1 MREHPPWGIRL
12 RRLISGSLLLIGLLA
27 FWTGTAFAQ
36 TSTSSATSTT
46 EEASSATTTTE
57 ETPPT
62 QEKSLEATDESADTS
77 QPVYRLPPYPTPT
90 PTPGPTPITTT
101 ASCNATIIARVVAF
115 DQVYTYNRF
124 GAFNPAGM
132 IYALANDVVGNT
144 PGNVRLKD
152 GKRPRP
158 IVLRVNEGDCL
169 QVNFQNLLSAS
180 RPNNNSSQTRTAS
193 IHVNGLDYVGSI
205 ASDGANVGRN
215 ASSLAAPGDTK
226 IYTLYAKKQGQYL
239 MYSMGANAGGEGDN
253 GQPGLGLFGSVNVE
267 PKGSKWYRSQVTAAQ
282 LNAATIG
289 RNPNNTPKINYEA
302 IGTDGKPILNMM
314 SGNEIIYTDLNAI
327 ITDPS
332 GKLQEDCTKA
342 PPTGTC
348 GQAFREFTVIF
359 HDEIKT
365 VQAFKEL
372 NDELFHG
379 VRDGFGINYG
389 SSSLGAMLV
398 ANRKAVGPTKN
409 CKECK
414 FEEFFLESWAGGDPA
429 MIVKKNSS
437 GVATEALFPDDPSNV
452 HHSYLGDP
460 VRFRNLHLG
469 KETHVFHLH
478 AHQWLQSPRDENS
491 TYLDS
496 QTISPGSSYTYEI
509 NYGGSGN
516 RNLNPGDSIFHC
528 HLYPHFAQGMW
539 ELWRN
544 HDVFEDGTPG
554 LYSTQNPGGR
564 NLPDAEIAGGTPNP
578 AIVPIPG
585 LAQPPMPVANF
596 KGFPFY
602 IAGAA
607 GHRTPQPP
615 LDMEWDGGLP
625 RHRIVAVPSFVDG
638 KPAIDQAFLNDEVAS
653 RVLSEN
659 NDPNLLGFARKLK
672 QANLLLLDPAG
683 TTEERAAMD
692 FHKGSFVF
700 PNGTTGHPATRYFN
714 PPVDPWQGA
723 AYPSYTSSGAAKE
736 FFVNGRDPKPGAP
749 FADPCKPNVPQRA
762 YRAAYIQFD
771 MTVNRAKW
779 HDRQARI
786 TVLENDVTPTLKGNR
801 TPEPF
806 FFRANSGDCVTFS
819 ATNLMPGN
827 LNLDDFQI
835 FTPTDTV
842 GQHIHLVKFDVT
854 ASDGAGNGWNYED
867 GTFSADEVRER
878 IEANNAYQTA
888 INGNQFLT
896 AKVHPRLGAGTNNA
910 WLGAQTTIQR
920 WWADPLVNTAG
931 QDRTIR
937 TVFTHDHFG
946 PSSHQHH
953 GLYGALVVE
962 PTGSTW
968 KALNGQTLGGRVD
981 GGPTS
986 FAANIITPVT
996 SKSFREFNL
1005 AFADFAIVYT
1015 KGLQPVNPPGRKE
1028 ADLPIAIEP
1037 TDKPMPESISAA
1049 DPGTQLINYRNEP
1062 IPLRIGRYAS
1072 RDTFVQKSGQAGDLA
1087 YAFSSF
1093 VHNDPFTPILTAYE
1107 GDRTMVRLIQGAQ
1120 EEQHVFTAHEV
1131 KWLFEPSALN
1141 SGYRNAQQI
1150 GISEHFEFELGPL
1163 PKITHNPALY
1173 SSIYADKG
1181 KNFTDHLYAS
1191 AATDNLWDGQWGILR
1206 IYQGVQ
1212 SSPIRLPVPTNQGL
1226 SYASPGTATTET
1238 MAEPDSP
1245 SSATTMTMEEPV
1257 AADPAMSSDP
1267 AVATGERSAEATTI
1281 NTTNPDGYD
1290 YLAPL
1295 PNNPNGD
1302 SGTVATTTSTSDPT
1316 YAPGAPDSTGTG
1328 MATEQPSGDIE
1339 SVSTDTGTAAP
1350 AEVYEVPADSQL
1362 VIDPMY
1368 SSSTTKAKPSPGAA
1382 SVCPSG
1388 LTPRPFN
1395 VSAYLARDIVPGGA
1409 LVYNNRV
1416 GIKDPNAILF
1426 VEDADVASIRNG
1438 TRKPEPLILRAAAGD
1453 CIKLTLTNRLPTT
1466 LPESNSWNMMP
1477 MIVNGFN
1484 FNQVKTSNRV
1494 SLHPQLLSANAFT
1507 DDAAAVG
1514 FNQDSTVG
1522 PGQSRTYTW
1531 YAGNRVLDVYGNYVK
1546 APVEFGAT
1554 NLRDI
1559 GDVIK
1564 HASHGAIGSLIIEPI
1579 GSTWTYPVANSKAT
1593 ADISSATGKFREF
1606 VLLYQDD
1613 LSVQLNG
1620 QPLPNI
1626 ADTDDSE
1633 DSGMKGF
1640 NYRTEPLWARL
1651 GFDIDTPLS
1660 REPTDPNLLPNSPP
1674 IDDPDH
1680 PEDVAQDDY
1689 DFTNALSS
1697 ILSNPGCGGP
1707 CGDPETPV
1715 FLAQAGV
1722 PVRFRILQPAGH
1734 PRQHSFALFG
1744 HHWNFEP
1751 WTQLS
1756 TVQSFN
1762 PFTFEVGA
1770 EGGIGPTR
1778 HTNILTIAGGL
1789 FKVPGDY
1796 LYRTMDSG
1804 SFSGGGLWGI
1814 FRVQGGKTKIIY
1826 PDPMVD
1832 PMVDPITVEESP
1844 TSEASPQQ

>member
-1 MREHPPWGIRL
+1 MKEHPPWCAGVQ
-12 RRLISGSLLLIGLLA
+12 RLIKGSLFLISLLIVWA
-27 FWTGTAFAQ
+27 GTASAQ
-36 TSTSSATSTT
+36 
-46 EEASSATTTTE
+46 TTTTDS
-57 ETPPT
+57 PPPAD
-62 QEKSLEATDESADTS
+62 SSAS
-77 QPVYRLPPYPTPT
+77 YRISPYPTPT
-90 PTPGPTPITTT
+90 PTPTPTPAPGPTPIAGTPACNTTIS
-101 ASCNATIIARVVAF
+101 AHVVAF

-132 IYALANDVVGNT
+132 IFALTSDVVGNT
-144 PGNVRLKD
+144 PGNVQLRAD
-152 GKRPRP
+152 KRPRP

-169 QVNFQNLLSAS
+169 QVFFTNLLSAA
-180 RPNNNSSQTRTAS
+180 RPNDNSTTTRTAS

-215 ASSLAAPGDTK
+215 TSSLAQPGETK
-226 IYTLYAKKQGQYL
+226 TYTLYAKKQGQYL
-239 MYSMGANAGGEGDN
+239 MYSMGAPAGSEGDN
-253 GQPGLGLFGSVNVE
+253 GQPGLGLFGSINVE

-282 LNAATIG
+282 LKAATTG
-289 RNPNNTPKINYEA
+289 LNPNKTPIINYDA
-302 IGTDGKPILNMM
+302 IGADGKPILNMM
-314 SGNEIIYTDLNAI
+314 SGSEIVYTDINAI
-327 ITDPS
+327 ITDPT

-348 GQAFREFTVIF
+348 GQPFREFTVIF
-359 HDEIKT
+359 HDETKT
-365 VQAFKEL
+365 VQAFPEL
-372 NDELFHG
+372 NQDLFHG
-379 VRDGFGINYG
+379 VRDGFAINYG
-389 SSSLGAMLV
+389 SSSLGAMVV
-398 ANRKAVGPTKN
+398 ANRKGVGPTKN

-429 MIVKKNSS
+429 MVVRKNAS
-437 GVATEALFPDDPSNV
+437 GTAVEALYPDDPSNV

-496 QTISPGSSYTYEI
+496 QTIGPGGSYTYEI

-544 HDVFEDGTPG
+544 HDIFEAGTPD
-554 LYSTQNPGGR
+554 R

-578 AIVPIPG
+578 ALVPIPG
-585 LAQPPMPVANF
+585 LAEAPMPTDTF
-596 KGFPFY
+596 KGYPFY

-625 RHRIVAVPSFVDG
+625 RNRVLSTTAVTDGPAAVD
-638 KPAIDQAFLNDEVAS
+638 QSFLNDAVAS
-653 RVLSEN
+653 RVLSQN

-672 QANLLLLDPAG
+672 KINLLLLPQGG
-683 TTEERAAMD
+683 TNEELTAMSY
-692 FHKGSFVF
+692 HKGSFVF
-700 PNGTTGHPATRYFN
+700 PDGTTGHTATRFFTA
-714 PPVDPWQGA
+714 PVDPWQGA
-723 AYPSYTSSGAAKE
+723 AYPSYTSGGSPKE
-736 FFVNGRDPKPGAP
+736 FFVNGLDPQHGAP
-749 FADPCKPNVPQRA
+749 YADPCKAGSPQRA
-762 YRAAYIQFD
+762 YHAAYIQFD

-786 TVLENDVTPTLKGNR
+786 TVLENDVNSTLAGSR
-801 TPEPF
+801 SPEPF
-806 FFRANSGDCVTFS
+806 FFRANSGDCITYS
-819 ATNLMPGN
+819 ATNLMPSN

-835 FTPTDTV
+835 FTPTDIV

-854 ASDGAGNGWNYED
+854 SSDGAGNGWNYED
-867 GTFSADEVRER
+867 GTFSPDEVRER
-878 IEANNAYQTA
+878 IDANNAYQTA
-888 INGNQFLT
+888 IGGSQFLT
-896 AKVHPRLGAGTNNA
+896 AKSHPRLGSGPGGA

-968 KALNGQTLGGRVD
+968 KALNGQTLGGRTD

-996 SKSFREFNL
+996 SKSFREFDL

-1015 KGLQPVNPPGRKE
+1015 RDLQPVNPPGRQE
-1028 ADLPIAIEP
+1028 AALPKAIEP
-1037 TDKPMPESISAA
+1037 TPIPHPESISAA

-1062 IPLRIGRYAS
+1062 IPFRIGQLS
-1072 RDTFVQKSGQAGDLA
+1072 GSTLVQKNGQAGDLA
-1087 YAFSSF
+1087 YVFSSQ
-1093 VHNDPFTPILTAYE
+1093 VHNDPFTPLLTAYE
-1107 GDRTMVRLIQGAQ
+1107 GDRTMIRLIQGAQ

-1131 KWLFEPSALN
+1131 KWLFEPSAPN

-1150 GISEHFEFELGPL
+1150 GISEHFEFELSPL
-1163 PKITHNPALY
+1163 PVITNNPAQYNSSY
-1173 SSIYADKG
+1173 SDKG
-1181 KNFTDHLYAS
+1181 KNFSDHLYAS

-1212 SSPIRLPVPTNQGL
+1212 PNPIRLAVPTNQGMNY
-1226 SYASPGTATTET
+1226 SSPGTASSTT
-1238 MAEPDSP
+1238 AS
-1245 SSATTMTMEEPV
+1245 
-1257 AADPAMSSDP
+1257 DPATASSSPATATDMPSTTDPSTSSDP
-1267 AVATGERSAEATTI
+1267 MVASGARSADATTV

-1290 YLAPL
+1290 YLQPL
-1295 PNNPNGD
+1295 PNNSTGD
-1302 SGTVATTTSTSDPT
+1302 SGTAAATTSNSDPAF
-1316 YAPGAPDSTGTG
+1316 APSQTDSTGTG
-1328 MATEQPSGDIE
+1328 M
-1339 SVSTDTGTAAP
+1339 STDSAP
-1350 AEVYEVPADSQL
+1350 ASSTSSSPAMATDSTAPSDATYSSTPPQDSSL
-1362 VIDPMY
+1362 VLDPMY
-1368 SSSTTKAKPSPGAA
+1368 SPSSSKAKPSTGLA

-1409 LVYNNRV
+1409 LVYNSRF
-1416 GIKDPNAILF
+1416 GIKDPNAIVF
-1426 VEDADVASIRNG
+1426 VEDGDVAAIRNG
-1438 TRKPEPLILRAAAGD
+1438 TRKTEPLILRAAAGD
-1453 CIKLTLTNRLPTT
+1453 CINLTLTNHLPTT
-1466 LPESNSWNMMP
+1466 LPESNSWNEMP
-1477 MIVNGFN
+1477 MIINGFN
-1484 FNQVKTSNRV
+1484 FNQVRTSNRV

-1522 PGQSRTYTW
+1522 PGQARTYTW
-1531 YAGNRVLDVYGNYVK
+1531 YAGNRVLDTNGNYVK

-1554 NLRDI
+1554 GLRDI

-1579 GSTWTYPVANSKAT
+1579 GSSWTFPVANSKAT
-1593 ADISSATGKFREF
+1593 ADVSSASGAFREF
-1606 VLLYQDD
+1606 VVLYQDD
-1613 LSVQLNG
+1613 LSVQKNG
-1620 QPLPNI
+1620 APLPNI

-1633 DSGMKGF
+1633 ESGMKGF

-1651 GFDIDTPLS
+1651 GFDITTPHT
-1660 REPTDPNLLPNSPP
+1660 RDPNPNEPNPP
-1674 IDDPDH
+1674 
-1680 PEDVAQDDY
+1680 VTQDDF

-1697 ILSNPGCGGP
+1697 TQNNAGCGGP

-1715 FLAQAGV
+1715 FTAQAGV
-1722 PVRFRILQPAGH
+1722 PVRFRVLDVAGH

-1751 WTQLS
+1751 FTQLS
-1756 TVQSFN
+1756 TVQAFN

-1770 EGGIGPTR
+1770 ESGLGATR
-1778 HTNILTIAGGL
+1778 HTNILTEAGGL
-1789 FKVPGDY
+1789 MKVPGDY
-1796 LYRTMDSG
+1796 LYRTMDSFN
-1804 SFSGGGLWGI
+1804 FSGGGLWGI
-1814 FRVQGGKTKIIY
+1814 FRVTGFTKTKIVY
-1826 PDPMVD
+1826 DPSPPVYD
-1832 PMVDPITVEESP
+1832 PGPSPGDPTL
-1844 TSEASPQQ
+1844 Q

>member
-1 MREHPPWGIRL
+1 
-12 RRLISGSLLLIGLLA
+12 
-27 FWTGTAFAQ
+27 
-36 TSTSSATSTT
+36 
-46 EEASSATTTTE
+46 
-57 ETPPT
+57 
-62 QEKSLEATDESADTS
+62 
-77 QPVYRLPPYPTPT
+77 
-90 PTPGPTPITTT
+90 
-101 ASCNATIIARVVAF
+101 
-115 DQVYTYNRF
+115 
-124 GAFNPAGM
+124 M
-132 IYALANDVVGNT
+132 IYALASDVVGNT

-169 QVNFQNLLSAS
+169 QVIFQNLLNSS
-180 RPNNNSSQTRTAS
+180 RPNNNSSATRTAS

-226 IYTLYAKKQGQYL
+226 TYTWYAKKQGQYL

-253 GQPGLGLFGSVNVE
+253 GQAGLGLFGSVNVE

-282 LNAATIG
+282 LNAATVG
-289 RNPNNTPKINYEA
+289 RNPNNTPIINYDA
-302 IGTDGKPILNMM
+302 IGADGKPVLNML
-314 SGNEIIYTDLNAI
+314 SGSEIVYTDLNAI

-372 NDELFHG
+372 DDELFHG

-429 MIVKKNSS
+429 MIVKKDTN
-437 GVATEALFPDDPSNV
+437 GNATEALFPDDPSNV

-496 QTISPGSSYTYEI
+496 QTIGPGGSFTYEI

-554 LYSTQNPGGR
+554 LSTAQNIGGR

-585 LAQPPMPVANF
+585 LAEAPMPVANF

-602 IAGAA
+602 VAGAA

-625 RHRIVAVPSFVDG
+625 RHRIVSVPSFVDG
-638 KPAIDQAFLNDEVAS
+638 KPAVDQALLNDVVAS
-653 RVLSEN
+653 RVLSQN
-659 NDPNLLGFARKLK
+659 NDANLLGFARKLK
-672 QANLLLLDPAG
+672 QANILLLDPNG
-683 TTEERAAMD
+683 TTEEKIAMD

-723 AYPSYTSSGAAKE
+723 AYPSYTSSGVAKE
-736 FFVNGRDPKPGAP
+736 FLVNGLAPKPGAP
-749 FADPCKPNVPQRA
+749 FADPCKPGVPMRT

-786 TVLENDVTPTLKGNR
+786 TVLENDVTSTINGNR
-801 TPEPF
+801 SPEPF
-806 FFRANSGDCVTFS
+806 FFRANSGDCITYS

-854 ASDGAGNGWNYED
+854 SSDGAGNGWNYED

-888 INGNQFLT
+888 TGGSQFLT
-896 AKVHPRLGAGTNNA
+896 AKTHPRLGAGTNNA
-910 WLGAQTTIQR
+910 WLGAQTTVQR

-1015 KGLQPVNPPGRKE
+1015 AGLQPVNPPGRKE

-1037 TDKPMPESISAA
+1037 TAKPLPESISAA

-1062 IPLRIGRYAS
+1062 IPLRIGRYS
-1072 RDTFVQKSGQAGDLA
+1072 SSGSGGGSTFVQKSGQAGDLA
-1087 YAFSSF
+1087 YAFSSI
-1093 VHNDPFTPILTAYE
+1093 VHNDPFTPVLTAYE
-1107 GDRTMVRLIQGAQ
+1107 GDRTMVRLIQGGQ
-1120 EEQHVFTAHEV
+1120 EEQHVFTAHEI
-1131 KWLFEPSALN
+1131 KWLFEPSAPN

-1150 GISEHFEFELGPL
+1150 GISEHFEFELSPL
-1163 PKITHNPALY
+1163 PVISNNPATYNSTY
-1173 SSIYADKG
+1173 SDKG
-1181 KNFTDHLYAS
+1181 KNFSDHLYAS

-1212 SSPIRLPVPTNQGL
+1212 PNPIRLAVPTNQGVTY
-1226 SYASPGTATTET
+1226 SSPGTTTMSSTTMQTET
-1238 MAEPDSP
+1238 TSASP
-1245 SSATTMTMEEPV
+1245 SYETDTAMT
-1257 AADPAMSSDP
+1257 ADPAMSSDP
-1267 AVATGERSAEATTI
+1267 MVASGDRSAEATTT
-1281 NTTNPDGYD
+1281 NTSNPDGYD

-1295 PNNPNGD
+1295 PSNPNGN
-1302 SGTVATTTSTSDPT
+1302 SGTAATTTSESDPT
-1316 YAPGAPDSTGTG
+1316 YSPAEPDSTGTG
-1328 MATEQPSGDIE
+1328 MTTDSAQTSQTSSDPSM
-1339 SVSTDTGTAAP
+1339 SSSSASMTA
-1350 AEVYEVPADSQL
+1350 EPADSTATPGDQL
-1362 VIDPMY
+1362 VIDPTY

-1382 SVCPSG
+1382 SVCPAG
-1388 LTPRPFN
+1388 LTPRTFN

-1416 GIKDPNAILF
+1416 GIKDPNAIMF
-1426 VEDADVASIRNG
+1426 VEDADVASIQNG
-1438 TRKPEPLILRAAAGD
+1438 SRKPEPLILRAAAGD
-1453 CIKLTLTNRLPTT
+1453 CIKVTLTNRLPST
-1466 LPESNSWNMMP
+1466 LPESDSWNEMP
-1477 MIVNGFN
+1477 MIINGFN

-1522 PGQSRTYTW
+1522 PGQARTYTW
-1531 YAGNRVLDVYGNYVK
+1531 YAGNRVLDANGNFVK

-1564 HASHGAIGSLIIEPI
+1564 HASHGAIGSLIVEPI
-1579 GSTWTYPVANSKAT
+1579 GSSWSYPVANSKAT
-1593 ADISSATGKFREF
+1593 ADVSSSTGTFREF

-1613 LSVQLNG
+1613 LSVQRNG

-1633 DSGMKGF
+1633 ESGMKAF

-1651 GFDIDTPLS
+1651 GYDISTRNT
-1660 REPTDPNLLPNSPP
+1660 REPTDRTILPNSPP
-1674 IDDPDH
+1674 LTDADGQPIVPD
-1680 PEDVAQDDY
+1680 ETQDDH

-1697 ILSNPGCGGP
+1697 IQSNPGCGGP

-1715 FLAQAGV
+1715 FLAQPGV
-1722 PVRFRILQPAGH
+1722 PVRFRILEPAGH

-1770 EGGIGPTR
+1770 DSGIGPAR
-1778 HTNILTIAGGL
+1778 HTNILTMAGGL

-1796 LYRTMDSG
+1796 LYRTMDSFG
-1804 SFSGGGLWGI
+1804 FSGGGLWGI
-1814 FRVQGGKTKIIY
+1814 FRVQAVKPIKWYPYDSPPQPMPPAEMSTTSESDTTTTKG
-1826 PDPMVD
+1826 
-1832 PMVDPITVEESP
+1832 EP
-1844 TSEASPQQ
+1844 TMEASPQQ

>member
-1 MREHPPWGIRL
+1 MPP
-12 RRLISGSLLLIGLLA
+12 
-27 FWTGTAFAQ
+27 
-36 TSTSSATSTT
+36 
-46 EEASSATTTTE
+46 E
-57 ETPPT
+57 
-62 QEKSLEATDESADTS
+62 
-77 QPVYRLPPYPTPT
+77 PYPTPT
-90 PTPGPTPITTT
+90 PAPTPIAETAACNTTIS
-101 ASCNATIIARVVAF
+101 AHVVAL

-132 IYALANDVVGNT
+132 IFALNSDVVGNT
-144 PGNVRLKD
+144 PGNVQLRAD
-152 GKRPRP
+152 KRPRP

-169 QVNFQNLLSAS
+169 QIFFTNLLSAA
-180 RPNNNSSQTRTAS
+180 RPNNNSTATRTAS

-215 ASSLAAPGDTK
+215 TSSLAQPGETK
-226 IYTLYAKKQGQYL
+226 TYTLYAKKQGQYL
-239 MYSMGANAGGEGDN
+239 MYSMGAPAGGEGDN
-253 GQPGLGLFGSVNVE
+253 GQPGLGLFGSINVE

-282 LNAATIG
+282 LKAATTG
-289 RNPNNTPKINYEA
+289 LNPNKTPIINYEA
-302 IGTDGKPILNMM
+302 IGADGKPVLNMM
-314 SGNEIIYTDLNAI
+314 SGNEIVYTDINAI
-327 ITDPS
+327 ITDPT
-332 GKLQEDCTKA
+332 GTLQEDCAKA

-348 GQAFREFTVIF
+348 GQPFREFTVIF
-359 HDEIKT
+359 HDETKT
-365 VQAFKEL
+365 VQAFPEL
-372 NDELFHG
+372 NADLFHG
-379 VRDGFGINYG
+379 VRDGFAINYG

-398 ANRKAVGPTKN
+398 ANRKGVGPTKN

-429 MIVKKNSS
+429 MVVRKNAS
-437 GVATEALFPDDPSNV
+437 GTAVEALYPDDPSNV

-496 QTISPGSSYTYEI
+496 QTIGPGGSYTYEI

-516 RNLNPGDSIFHC
+516 RNLNVGDSIFHC

-544 HDVFEDGTPG
+544 HDIFEAGTPD
-554 LYSTQNPGGR
+554 R

-578 AIVPIPG
+578 ALVPIPG
-585 LAQPPMPVANF
+585 LAEAPMPTDTF

-602 IAGAA
+602 VAGAA

-625 RHRIVAVPSFVDG
+625 RNRVLSTPVALDG
-638 KPAIDQAFLNDEVAS
+638 RPAVDQAFLNDAVAS
-653 RVLSEN
+653 RVLSQN

-672 QANLLLLDPAG
+672 QINLLLLPQGG
-683 TTEERAAMD
+683 TPEELTAMSY
-692 FHKGSFVF
+692 HQGSFTF
-700 PNGTTGHPATRYFN
+700 PDGTTGHAATRFFTA
-714 PPVDPWQGA
+714 PVDPWQGA
-723 AYPSYTSSGAAKE
+723 AYPSYTSGGSPKE
-736 FFVNGRDPKPGAP
+736 FLVNGLAPQSGAP
-749 FADPCKPNVPQRA
+749 FADPCKPGSPMRS

-786 TVLENDVTPTLKGNR
+786 TVLENDVNSTLAGNR
-801 TPEPF
+801 SPEPF
-806 FFRANSGDCVTFS
+806 FFRANSGDCIKYS
-819 ATNLMPGN
+819 ATNLMPSN

-835 FTPTDTV
+835 FTPTDIV

-854 ASDGAGNGWNYED
+854 SSDGAGNGWNYED
-867 GTFSADEVRER
+867 GTFSPDEVRER
-878 IEANNAYQTA
+878 IDANNAYQTA
-888 INGNQFLT
+888 IGGNQFLT
-896 AKVHPRLGAGTNNA
+896 AKSHPRLGSGPGGA

-920 WWADPLVNTAG
+920 WWADPLVNTTG
-931 QDRTIR
+931 VDRTIR

-946 PSSHQHH
+946 PSSAQHH

-968 KALNGQTLGGRVD
+968 KSLNGQTLGGRVD

-996 SKSFREFNL
+996 SKSFREFDL

-1015 KGLQPVNPPGRKE
+1015 RDLQPVNPPGRQE
-1028 ADLPIAIEP
+1028 AALPKAIEP
-1037 TDKPMPESISAA
+1037 TPIPHPESISAA

-1062 IPLRIGRYAS
+1062 IPFRIGQYNS
-1072 RDTFVQKSGQAGDLA
+1072 RGGTFVQKYGQAGDLA
-1087 YAFSSF
+1087 YVFSSQ
-1093 VHNDPFTPILTAYE
+1093 VHNDPYTPLLTAYE
-1107 GDRTMVRLIQGAQ
+1107 GDRTMIRLIQGAQ

-1131 KWLFEPSALN
+1131 KWLFEPSAPN

-1150 GISEHFEFELGPL
+1150 GISEHFEFELSPL
-1163 PKITHNPALY
+1163 PVITNNPTDYNSSY
-1173 SSIYADKG
+1173 SDKG
-1181 KNFTDHLYAS
+1181 RNFSDHLYAS

-1212 SSPIRLPVPTNQGL
+1212 PNPIRLAVPTNQGPNY
-1226 SYASPGTATTET
+1226 SSPGTTSTTTTADPGTASAGPATATDMPATT
-1238 MAEPDSP
+1238 DP
-1245 SSATTMTMEEPV
+1245 ST
-1257 AADPAMSSDP
+1257 SSDP
-1267 AVATGERSAEATTI
+1267 MVASGARSADATTV

-1295 PNNPNGD
+1295 PNNSTGD
-1302 SGTVATTTSTSDPT
+1302 SSSTATTTSNTDPT
-1316 YAPGAPDSTGTG
+1316 YAPASPDSTGTG
-1328 MATEQPSGDIE
+1328 MT
-1339 SVSTDTGTAAP
+1339 TDSAPTSSAAP
-1350 AEVYEVPADSQL
+1350 ADSAMTADSTYAAPPQQESAL

-1368 SSSTTKAKPSPGAA
+1368 SPSSAKAKPAPGLA

-1409 LVYNNRV
+1409 LVYNARF
-1416 GIKDPNAILF
+1416 GIKDPNAIIF
-1426 VEDADVASIRNG
+1426 VEDSDVASIQNG

-1453 CIKLTLTNRLPTT
+1453 CINLTLTNHLPTI
-1466 LPESNSWNMMP
+1466 LPESSSWNEMP
-1477 MIVNGFN
+1477 MIINGFN

-1494 SLHPQLLSANAFT
+1494 SLHSQLVSANAFT

-1522 PGQSRTYTW
+1522 PGQARTYTW
-1531 YAGNRVLDVYGNYVK
+1531 YAGNRVLDASGNYVK

-1554 NLRDI
+1554 GLRDI

-1564 HASHGAIGSLIIEPI
+1564 HSSHGAIGSLIIEPI
-1579 GSTWTYPVANSKAT
+1579 GSNWSYPVANTKAT
-1593 ADISSATGKFREF
+1593 ADVFSKTGAFREF
-1606 VLLYQDD
+1606 VVLYQDD

-1620 QPLPNI
+1620 APLPNI
-1626 ADTDDSE
+1626 ANTDDSE
-1633 DSGMKGF
+1633 ETGMKGF

-1651 GFDIDTPLS
+1651 GFDITTPHT
-1660 REPTDPNLLPNSPP
+1660 RDPGVVPVPP
-1674 IDDPDH
+1674 
-1680 PEDVAQDDY
+1680 VTQDDF

-1697 ILSNPGCGGP
+1697 TQFNQGCNGP

-1715 FLAQAGV
+1715 FTAQAGV
-1722 PVRFRILQPAGH
+1722 PVRFRVLDVAGH

-1751 WTQLS
+1751 WSQLS
-1756 TVQSFN
+1756 TVQAFN
-1762 PFTFEVGA
+1762 PYTFEVGA
-1770 EGGIGPTR
+1770 DGGIGATR
-1778 HTNILTIAGGL
+1778 HTNILTEAGGL
-1789 FKVPGDY
+1789 LKIPGDY
-1796 LYRTMDSG
+1796 LYRTMDSFN
-1804 SFSGGGLWGI
+1804 FSGGGLWGI
-1814 FRVQGGKTKIIY
+1814 FRVTGVKKMYYIEPGPPQPADTT
-1826 PDPMVD
+1826 
-1832 PMVDPITVEESP
+1832 TV
-1844 TSEASPQQ
+1844 Q

>member
-1 MREHPPWGIRL
+1 M
-12 RRLISGSLLLIGLLA
+12 SGSLFLICSLIVWA
-27 FWTGTAFAQ
+27 GTASAQ
-36 TSTSSATSTT
+36 TTT
-46 EEASSATTTTE
+46 ADPATTDSAVAYKN
-57 ETPPT
+57 PPP
-62 QEKSLEATDESADTS
+62 S
-77 QPVYRLPPYPTPT
+77 PTPT
-90 PTPGPTPITTT
+90 PTPAPAPTPIAGTPACNTTIS
-101 ASCNATIIARVVAF
+101 AHVVAF

-132 IYALANDVVGNT
+132 IYALSSDVVGNT
-144 PGNVRLKD
+144 PGNVQLRAD
-152 GKRPRP
+152 KRPRP

-169 QVNFQNLLSAS
+169 QIFFTNLLSAA
-180 RPNNNSSQTRTAS
+180 RPNNNSTATRSAS
-193 IHVNGLDYVGSI
+193 IHVNGLDYVGNI

-215 ASSLAAPGDTK
+215 TSSLAQPGETK
-226 IYTLYAKKQGQYL
+226 TYTLYAKKQGQYL
-239 MYSMGANAGGEGDN
+239 MYSMGAPAGSEGDN

-282 LNAATIG
+282 LKAATTG
-289 RNPNNTPKINYEA
+289 LNPNKTPIINYEA
-302 IGTDGKPILNMM
+302 MGADGKPILNMM
-314 SGNEIIYTDLNAI
+314 NGNEIVYTDINAI
-327 ITDPS
+327 ITDPT

-348 GQAFREFTVIF
+348 GQPFREFTVIF
-359 HDEIKT
+359 HDETKT
-365 VQAFKEL
+365 VQAFPEL
-372 NDELFHG
+372 NQDLFHG
-379 VRDGFGINYG
+379 VRDGFAINYG
-389 SSSLGAMLV
+389 SSSLGAMVV
-398 ANRKAVGPTKN
+398 ANRKGVGPTKN

-429 MIVKKNSS
+429 IVVKKGAD
-437 GVATEALFPDDPSNV
+437 GVATEALYPDDPSNV

-496 QTISPGSSYTYEI
+496 QTISPGGSYTYEI

-544 HDVFEDGTPG
+544 HDMFEAGTPD
-554 LYSTQNPGGR
+554 R

-585 LAQPPMPVANF
+585 LAEPLMPTDTF
-596 KGFPFY
+596 KGYPFY

-625 RHRIVAVPSFVDG
+625 RNRVLSTPLVVEG
-638 KPAIDQAFLNDEVAS
+638 RPAIDQAFLNDPVAS
-653 RVLSEN
+653 RVLSQN
-659 NDPNLLGFARKLK
+659 NDPNLLAFARKLK
-672 QANLLLLDPAG
+672 QINLLLLPQDG
-683 TTEERAAMD
+683 TDAEQIAMK

-700 PNGTTGHPATRYFN
+700 PDGTTGHPATRYFTA
-714 PPVDPWQGA
+714 PVDPWQGA
-723 AYPSYTSSGAAKE
+723 AYPSYTSSGAAKD
-736 FFVNGRDPKPGAP
+736 FLVNGLDPQQGAP
-749 FADPCKPNVPQRA
+749 FADPCKPGSPERS

-786 TVLENDVTPTLKGNR
+786 TVLENDVNSTLAGSR
-801 TPEPF
+801 SPEPF
-806 FFRANSGDCVTFS
+806 FFRANSGDCIKYS
-819 ATNLMPGN
+819 ATNLMPSN

-835 FTPTDTV
+835 FTPTDIV

-854 ASDGAGNGWNYED
+854 SSDGAGNGWNYED
-867 GTFSADEVRER
+867 GTFSPDEVRER
-878 IEANNAYQTA
+878 IDANNAYQSA
-888 INGNQFLT
+888 VGGNQFLT
-896 AKVHPRLGAGTNNA
+896 AKSHPRLGSGPGGA

-920 WWADPLVNTAG
+920 WWADPLVNNSG

-968 KALNGQTLGGRVD
+968 KALNGQTLGGRTD

-996 SKSFREFNL
+996 SKSFREFDL

-1015 KGLQPVNPPGRKE
+1015 RDLQPVNPPGRRE
-1028 ADLPIAIEP
+1028 AALPKAIEP
-1037 TDKPMPESISAA
+1037 TPIPYPESISAA

-1062 IPLRIGRYAS
+1062 IPFRIGQFNNGGS
-1072 RDTFVQKSGQAGDLA
+1072 TLVQKSGQAGDLA
-1087 YAFSSF
+1087 YVFSSQ
-1093 VHNDPFTPILTAYE
+1093 VHNDPFTPVLTAYE
-1107 GDRTMVRLIQGAQ
+1107 GDRTMIRLIQGAQ

-1131 KWLFEPSALN
+1131 KWLFEPSAPN

-1150 GISEHFEFELGPL
+1150 GISEHFEFELSPL
-1163 PKITHNPALY
+1163 PQILNDPTKYNSSY
-1173 SSIYADKG
+1173 SDKG
-1181 KNFTDHLYAS
+1181 KNFSDHLYAS

-1212 SSPIRLPVPTNQGL
+1212 PNPIRLAVPTNQGVN
-1226 SYASPGTATTET
+1226 Y
-1238 MAEPDSP
+1238 
-1245 SSATTMTMEEPV
+1245 SSASTTSSSTMTTDSATV
-1257 AADPAMSSDP
+1257 APADSTAPTDSTASTDPAATQSAQISSGQLDADAP
-1267 AVATGERSAEATTI
+1267 TT
-1281 NTTNPDGYD
+1281 NTSNPDGYD

-1295 PNNPNGD
+1295 PNNSTGD
-1302 SGTVATTTSTSDPT
+1302 SGTAATTTSSSDPT
-1316 YAPGAPDSTGTG
+1316 YAPAATDSTGTG
-1328 MATEQPSGDIE
+1328 MATDSTTTTSDPSASGASPATTD
-1339 SVSTDTGTAAP
+1339 STATTDPTYSTAP
-1350 AEVYEVPADSQL
+1350 QDGSSTL
-1362 VIDPMY
+1362 VMDPMY
-1368 SSSTTKAKPSPGAA
+1368 SSSSSKSKPSTGLA

-1388 LTPRPFN
+1388 LTPRTFN
-1395 VSAYLARDIVPGGA
+1395 VSAYLARDIVPGGS
-1409 LVYNNRV
+1409 LVYNSRF

-1426 VEDADVASIRNG
+1426 VEDTDVAAIQNG
-1438 TRKPEPLILRAAAGD
+1438 TLKPEPLILRAAAGD
-1453 CIKLTLTNRLPTT
+1453 CIKLTLTNRLPST
-1466 LPESNSWNMMP
+1466 LPESNSWNEMP
-1477 MIVNGFN
+1477 MIINGFN
-1484 FNQVKTSNRV
+1484 FNQVRTSNRV

-1522 PGQSRTYTW
+1522 PGQVRTYTW
-1531 YAGNRVLDVYGNYVK
+1531 YAGNRVLDTNGNYVK

-1554 NLRDI
+1554 GLRDI

-1564 HASHGAIGSLIIEPI
+1564 HSSHGAIGSLIIEPI
-1579 GSTWTYPVANSKAT
+1579 GSNWSYPVANTKAT
-1593 ADISSATGKFREF
+1593 ADVSSSTGTFREF
-1606 VLLYQDD
+1606 VVMYQDD
-1613 LSVQLNG
+1613 LSVQMNG
-1620 QPLPNI
+1620 APLPNI

-1633 DSGMKGF
+1633 ESGMKGF

-1651 GFDIDTPLS
+1651 GFDITTPHT
-1660 REPTDPNLLPNSPP
+1660 RDPNPNEPNPP
-1674 IDDPDH
+1674 
-1680 PEDVAQDDY
+1680 VTQDDF

-1697 ILSNPGCGGP
+1697 TATNKGCGGA

-1715 FLAQAGV
+1715 FTAQAGV
-1722 PVRFRILQPAGH
+1722 PVRFRVLDVAGH
-1734 PRQHSFALFG
+1734 PRQHAFALFG

-1751 WTQLS
+1751 WTELS
-1756 TVQSFN
+1756 TVQAFN

-1770 EGGIGPTR
+1770 ESGLGATR
-1778 HTNILTIAGGL
+1778 HTNILTEAGGL
-1789 FKVPGDY
+1789 MKVPGDY
-1796 LYRTMDSG
+1796 LYRTMDSFN
-1804 SFSGGGLWGI
+1804 FSGGGLWGI
-1814 FRVQGGKTKIIY
+1814 FRVTGINRTKVFYIE
-1826 PDPMVD
+1826 PAPPQPAD
-1832 PMVDPITVEESP
+1832 TTP
-1844 TSEASPQQ
+1844 TTTDAGTTSAGTTSTATPQ

>member
-1 MREHPPWGIRL
+1 MENTTRHVGLW
-12 RRLISGSLLLIGLLA
+12 RLIKGSLLLLGLLIV
-27 FWTGTAFAQ
+27 WTGAASAQ
-36 TSTSSATSTT
+36 TTVSS
-46 EEASSATTTTE
+46 
-57 ETPPT
+57 ET
-62 QEKSLEATDESADTS
+62 DSADIK
-77 QPVYRLPPYPTPT
+77 RLPSPTPT
-90 PTPGPTPITTT
+90 PVPGPTPITTT
-101 ASCNATIIARVVAF
+101 AACNTTITARVVAF

-132 IYALANDVVGNT
+132 IYALVNDVVGST

-180 RPNNNSSQTRTAS
+180 RPNNNSSATRTAS

-226 IYTLYAKKQGQYL
+226 TYTWYAKKQGQYL

-282 LNAATIG
+282 LKAATTG
-289 RNPNNTPKINYEA
+289 QNPNKTPIINYEA
-302 IGTDGKPILNMM
+302 IGADGKPILNMM
-314 SGNEIIYTDLNAI
+314 SGNEIVYTDLNAI
-327 ITDPS
+327 ITDSS

-348 GQAFREFTVIF
+348 GQPFREFTVIF

-372 NDELFHG
+372 NDDLFHG
-379 VRDGFGINYG
+379 VRDGFAINYG

-398 ANRKAVGPTKN
+398 ANRQGVGPTKN

-429 MIVKKNSS
+429 MIVKKNAS

-496 QTISPGSSYTYEI
+496 QTIGPGSTYTYEI

-585 LAQPPMPVANF
+585 LAEPPMPVANF

-625 RHRIVAVPSFVDG
+625 RHRIVSAPVVLDG
-638 KPAIDQAFLNDEVAS
+638 PPAIDQAFLNDPVAS
-653 RVLSEN
+653 NVLAQN

-672 QANLLLLDPAG
+672 QANILLLDPAG
-683 TTEERAAMD
+683 TADEKVAMN
-692 FHKGSFVF
+692 FHKGTFVF
-700 PNGTTGHPATRYFN
+700 PDGTTGHPATHYFN

-723 AYPSYTSSGAAKE
+723 AYPSYTSAGVAKE
-736 FFVNGRDPKPGAP
+736 FFVNGRAPQPGAP
-749 FADPCKPNVPQRA
+749 FADPCKTGAPLRP

-786 TVLENDVTPTLKGNR
+786 TVLENDVTSTLNGNR
-801 TPEPF
+801 SPEPF

-878 IEANNAYQTA
+878 IDANNAYQTA
-888 INGNQFLT
+888 IGGSQFLT
-896 AKVHPRLGAGTNNA
+896 AKTHPRLGAGTGGA

-920 WWADPLVNTAG
+920 WWADPLVNTSG

-962 PTGSTW
+962 PTGSSW
-968 KALNGQTLGGRVD
+968 KALNGQTLGGRAD

-1037 TDKPMPESISAA
+1037 TDKPLPESISAA

-1087 YAFSSF
+1087 YAFSSV
-1093 VHNDPFTPILTAYE
+1093 VHNDPFTPVLTAYE
-1107 GDRTMVRLIQGAQ
+1107 GDRTIVRLIQGAQ

-1131 KWLFEPSALN
+1131 KWLFEPSAMN

-1150 GISEHFEFELGPL
+1150 GISEHFEFELSPL
-1163 PKITHNPALY
+1163 PTITNNPATY
-1173 SSIYADKG
+1173 SSSYSDKG
-1181 KNFTDHLYAS
+1181 RNFSDHLYAS

-1212 SSPIRLPVPTNQGL
+1212 SGPIRLAVPTNQGINY
-1226 SYASPGTATTET
+1226 SSPGTATTVLAVE
-1238 MAEPDSP
+1238 E
-1245 SSATTMTMEEPV
+1245 SSASSASLASDTDSIATP
-1257 AADPAMSSDP
+1257 DPAASDDP
-1267 AVATGERSAEATTI
+1267 MVASGERSADATTL

-1295 PNNPNGD
+1295 PNNPSGD
-1302 SGTVATTTSTSDPT
+1302 SGTVATTTSSSDPA
-1316 YAPGAPDSTGTG
+1316 YAPGSPDSTGSGLATDPAATDPAATSSSNAS
-1328 MATEQPSGDIE
+1328 MATGDTDSAYVAPSQSGN
-1339 SVSTDTGTAAP
+1339 T
-1350 AEVYEVPADSQL
+1350 L
-1362 VIDPMY
+1362 VIDPTY
-1368 SSSTTKAKPSPGAA
+1368 SSGTSKAKPTPGLA

-1388 LTPRPFN
+1388 LTPRQFV

-1409 LVYNNRV
+1409 LVYNARF
-1416 GIKDPNAILF
+1416 GIKDPNAIIF
-1426 VEDADVASIRNG
+1426 VEDADVASIQNG
-1438 TRKPEPLILRAAAGD
+1438 SRRPEPLILRAAAGD

-1466 LPESNSWNMMP
+1466 LPESDSWNEMP
-1477 MIVNGFN
+1477 MIINGFN

-1494 SLHPQLLSANAFT
+1494 SLHPQLLSANAYT

-1531 YAGNRVLDVYGNYVK
+1531 YAGNRVVDANGNYVK

-1564 HASHGAIGSLIIEPI
+1564 HASHGAIGSLIIEPL
-1579 GSTWTYPVANSKAT
+1579 GSSWSYPVANSKAT
-1593 ADISSATGKFREF
+1593 ADVSSSTGTFREF

-1613 LSVQLNG
+1613 LSVQMKG
-1620 QPLPNI
+1620 APLPNI
-1626 ADTDDSE
+1626 AATDDSE
-1633 DSGMKGF
+1633 DTGMKGF

-1651 GFDIDTPLS
+1651 GYDIEMPNT
-1660 REPTDPNLLPNSPP
+1660 REPTNPALLPNSPP
-1674 IDDPDH
+1674 NPDY
-1680 PEDVAQDDY
+1680 PVDKAQDDY

-1697 ILSNPGCGGP
+1697 IQTNAGCGGP

-1722 PVRFRILQPAGH
+1722 PVRFRVLHPAGH

-1796 LYRTMDSG
+1796 LYRTMDSFN
-1804 SFSGGGLWGI
+1804 FSGGGLWGI
-1814 FRVQGGKTKIIY
+1814 FRVQGTTKKFSELP
-1826 PDPMVD
+1826 PDPG
-1832 PMVDPITVEESP
+1832 PIVIVPADSSQTL
-1844 TSEASPQQ
+1844 QDQ

>member
-1 MREHPPWGIRL
+1 MREHPPWSVRL
-12 RRLISGSLLLIGLLA
+12 RRLISGSFLLIGLLIVWA
-27 FWTGTAFAQ
+27 GIASAQ
-36 TSTSSATSTT
+36 TT
-46 EEASSATTTTE
+46 SSATTTTS

-62 QEKSLEATDESADTS
+62 QTTPIEATDETAPADSTDTTS
-77 QPVYRLPPYPTPT
+77 QPVYYKPAPTPT
-90 PTPGPTPITTT
+90 PTPTPTATPTPTPAPTPVPTT
-101 ASCNATIIARVVAF
+101 ASCNAVITASVVAF

-132 IYALANDVVGNT
+132 IYALSRDVVGTT

-180 RPNNNSSQTRTAS
+180 RPNNNSTQTRNAS

-215 ASSLAAPGDTK
+215 ISSLAAPGETK
-226 IYTLYAKKQGQYL
+226 TYTWYAKKQGQYL
-239 MYSMGANAGGEGDN
+239 MYSMGAPAGGEGDN
-253 GQPGLGLFGSVNVE
+253 GQPGLGLFGSINVE

-282 LNAATIG
+282 LKAATTG
-289 RNPNNTPKINYEA
+289 LNPNKTPIINYEA
-302 IGTDGKPILNMM
+302 VGTDGKPILNMV

-327 ITDPS
+327 IADPS
-332 GKLQEDCTKA
+332 GTLQEDCTKA

-348 GQAFREFTVIF
+348 GQPFREFTVIF

-365 VQAFKEL
+365 VQAFDEL
-372 NDELFHG
+372 NDDLFHG
-379 VRDGFGINYG
+379 VRDGFAINYG
-389 SSSLGAMLV
+389 SSSLGAMVV
-398 ANRKAVGPTKN
+398 ANRKGVGPTKN

-429 MIVKKNSS
+429 MIVRKDSTGKA
-437 GVATEALFPDDPSNV
+437 VEALFPDDPSNV

-496 QTISPGSSYTYEI
+496 QTIGPGGAFTYEI

-544 HDVFEDGTPG
+544 HDAFEAGTPD
-554 LYSTQNPGGR
+554 R

-585 LAQPPMPVANF
+585 LAEPPMPVDTF

-602 IAGAA
+602 VAGAA
-607 GHRTPQPP
+607 GHRAPQPP

-638 KPAIDQAFLNDEVAS
+638 KPAIDPAFLNDPVAS
-653 RVLSEN
+653 RVLSQN
-659 NDPNLLGFARKLK
+659 NDPNLLAFARRLK
-672 QANLLLLDPAG
+672 QANILLLDPAG
-683 TTEERAAMD
+683 TGEEKKAMD

-700 PNGTTGHPATRYFN
+700 PDGTTGHPATRFFN

-723 AYPSYTSSGAAKE
+723 AYPSYTSSGVAKE
-736 FFVNGRDPKPGAP
+736 FLVNGLAPQPGAP
-749 FADPCKPNVPQRA
+749 FADPCKPGAPFRP
-762 YRAAYIQFD
+762 YRAAYVQFD

-786 TVLENDVTPTLKGNR
+786 TVLENDVTATLKGNR
-801 TPEPF
+801 SPEPF
-806 FFRANSGDCVTFS
+806 FFRANSGDCIQYS
-819 ATNLMPGN
+819 ATNLVPGN

-835 FTPTDTV
+835 FTPTDTI

-867 GTFSADEVRER
+867 GTFSPDEVRER
-878 IEANNAYQTA
+878 IEANNAYQAAT
-888 INGNQFLT
+888 GGSQFLS
-896 AKVHPRLGAGTNNA
+896 AKTHPRLGAGTNGA

-920 WWADPLVNTAG
+920 WWADPLVNTTG

-962 PTGSTW
+962 PTGSSW

-1015 KGLQPVNPPGRKE
+1015 AGLQPVNPPGRKE
-1028 ADLPIAIEP
+1028 AALPKAIEP
-1037 TDKPMPESISAA
+1037 TPIPFPESISAA

-1062 IPLRIGRYAS
+1062 IPLRIGKFS
-1072 RDTFVQKSGQAGDLA
+1072 NGGTTMVQKGGQAGDLA
-1087 YAFSSF
+1087 YVFSSR
-1093 VHNDPFTPILTAYE
+1093 VHNDPFTPVLTAYE
-1107 GDRTMVRLIQGAQ
+1107 GDRTLIRLIQGAQ
-1120 EEQHVFTAHEV
+1120 EEQHVFTAHGV
-1131 KWLFEPSALN
+1131 KWLFEPSAPN

-1150 GISEHFEFELGPL
+1150 GISEHFEFELSPL
-1163 PKITHNPALY
+1163 PKIYNDPTQYNSAY
-1173 SSIYADKG
+1173 SDKG

-1191 AATDNLWDGQWGILR
+1191 AGTDNLWDGQWGLLR

-1212 SSPIRLPVPTNQGL
+1212 SSPVRLVVPTNQGIDY
-1226 SYASPGTATTET
+1226 STAPATTTTTDQPTTSDQPMTASTTTVEGST
-1238 MAEPDSP
+1238 MDSG
-1245 SSATTMTMEEPV
+1245 ATTQE
-1257 AADPAMSSDP
+1257 AQISSGSLDADAP
-1267 AVATGERSAEATTI
+1267 TT

-1295 PNNPNGD
+1295 PNNSSGY
-1302 SGTVATTTSTSDPT
+1302 SGTTATSTSEADPT
-1316 YAPGAPDSTGTG
+1316 YAPAETDSTGTG
-1328 MATEQPSGDIE
+1328 MTTDSASTSSAETSGASTSTSEATVSSESPSTTE
-1339 SVSTDTGTAAP
+1339 SSD
-1350 AEVYEVPADSQL
+1350 QL
-1362 VIDPMY
+1362 VLDPMY
-1368 SSSTTKAKPSPGAA
+1368 SSSSSKTKPSPGLA

-1388 LTPRPFN
+1388 LTPRQFN

-1409 LVYNNRV
+1409 LVYNNRF

-1426 VEDADVASIRNG
+1426 VEDTDVASIKNG
-1438 TRKPEPLILRAAAGD
+1438 SRKPEPLILRAVAGD
-1453 CIKLTLTNRLPTT
+1453 CIKLTLTNRLPST
-1466 LPESNSWNMMP
+1466 LPESNSWNEMP

-1494 SLHPQLLSANAFT
+1494 SLHPQLLSANTFT

-1514 FNQDSTVG
+1514 FNQDTTVG
-1522 PGQSRTYTW
+1522 PGEVKTYTW
-1531 YAGNRVLDVYGNYVK
+1531 YAGNRVVDSAGNYVK

-1554 NLRDI
+1554 HLRDI

-1564 HASHGAIGSLIIEPI
+1564 HASHGAIGSLIIEPV
-1579 GSTWTYPVANSKAT
+1579 GASWSYPVANSKAT
-1593 ADISSATGKFREF
+1593 ADISSSAGTFREF
-1606 VLLYQDD
+1606 VVIYQDD
-1613 LSVQLNG
+1613 LSVQMNG

-1633 DSGMKGF
+1633 ESGMKGF

-1651 GFDIDTPLS
+1651 GFDINTPHT
-1660 REPTDPNLLPNSPP
+1660 REPGSDEPP
-1674 IDDPDH
+1674 P
-1680 PEDVAQDDY
+1680 PLTQDDF

-1697 ILSNPGCGGP
+1697 TQSNAGCGGP

-1715 FLAQAGV
+1715 FTAQAGV
-1722 PVRFRILQPAGH
+1722 PVRFRVLQVAGH
-1734 PRQHSFALFG
+1734 PRQHAWSLFG

-1762 PFTFEVGA
+1762 PFTFEVGT
-1770 EGGIGPTR
+1770 ESGIGPTR
-1778 HTNILTIAGGL
+1778 HMNVLTMAGGL

-1796 LYRTMDSG
+1796 LYRTMDSFN
-1804 SFSGGGLWGI
+1804 FSGGGLWGI
-1814 FRVQGGKTKIIY
+1814 FRVTGVKRVFY
-1826 PDPMVD
+1826 PGPVMEADPSV
-1832 PMVDPITVEESP
+1832 
-1844 TSEASPQQ
+1844 Q

>member
-1 MREHPPWGIRL
+1 VP
-12 RRLISGSLLLIGLLA
+12 A
-27 FWTGTAFAQ
+27 
-36 TSTSSATSTT
+36 
-46 EEASSATTTTE
+46 
-57 ETPPT
+57 
-62 QEKSLEATDESADTS
+62 
-77 QPVYRLPPYPTPT
+77 
-90 PTPGPTPITTT
+90 PTPIATT
-101 ASCNATIIARVVAF
+101 ASCNATITANVVAF

-132 IYALANDVVGNT
+132 IYALSRDVVGTT
-144 PGNVRLKD
+144 PGNVQLKA

-169 QVNFQNLLSAS
+169 QVLFTNLLSAS

-215 ASSLAAPGDTK
+215 TSSLAAPGESKT
-226 IYTLYAKKQGQYL
+226 YTWFAKKQGQYL
-239 MYSMGANAGGEGDN
+239 MFSMAGMAGGEGDN
-253 GQPGLGLFGSVNVE
+253 GQAGLGLFGSVNVE

-282 LNAATIG
+282 LAAATV
-289 RNPNNTPKINYEA
+289 RKNPNGTPVINYEA
-302 IGTDGKPILNMM
+302 TGTDGKPILNMM

-327 ITDPS
+327 ITDS
-332 GKLQEDCTKA
+332 TGKLQEDCTKA

-348 GQAFREFTVIF
+348 GQPFREFTTIF

-365 VQAFKEL
+365 VQAFAEL

-379 VRDGFGINYG
+379 VRDGFAINYG
-389 SSSLGAMLV
+389 SSSLGAMV
-398 ANRKAVGPTKN
+398 IANRKAVGPTKN

-429 MIVKKNSS
+429 MIVKKGSN

-452 HHSYLGDP
+452 HHSYLGDA

-496 QTISPGSSYTYEI
+496 QTISPGATFTYEI

-544 HDVFEDGTPG
+544 HDTFEDGTA
-554 LYSTQNPGGR
+554 GR

-585 LAQPPMPVANF
+585 VAQPPMPTPKF

-602 IAGAA
+602 IAGAP

-625 RHRIVAVPSFVDG
+625 RHRVVAAPVVIDG
-638 KPAIDQAFLNDEVAS
+638 QNAIDPAFLSDPVAS
-653 RVLSEN
+653 RVLSQN
-659 NDPNLLGFARKLK
+659 NDPNLLAFARKVK
-672 QANLLLLDPAG
+672 QANILLLPQDG
-683 TTEERAAMD
+683 TPEEKVAMD
-692 FHKGSFVF
+692 FHKGSFIF
-700 PNGTTGHPATRYFN
+700 PDGTTGHPATRFFN
-714 PPVDPWQGA
+714 APVDPWQGA
-723 AYPSYTSSGAAKE
+723 AYPSYTSAGTSAE
-736 FFVNGRDPKPGAP
+736 FFVNGLAPQAGAP
-749 FADPCKPNVPQRA
+749 FADPCKPGSPLRS
-762 YRAAYIQFD
+762 YRAAYVQFD

-786 TVLENDVTPTLKGNR
+786 TVLENDVTSTLNGSR

-806 FFRANSGDCVTFS
+806 FFRANSGDCVKFS

-835 FTPTDTV
+835 FTPTDIV

-854 ASDGAGNGWNYED
+854 SSDGAGNGWNYED

-878 IEANNAYQTA
+878 IEANNAYQVA
-888 INGNQFLT
+888 VGGQQFLT
-896 AKVHPRLGAGTNNA
+896 AKTHPRLGAGPNNA
-910 WLGAQTTIQR
+910 WLGAQTTVQR

-931 QDRTIR
+931 VDRTIR

-962 PTGSTW
+962 PKGSTW
-968 KALNGQTLGGRVD
+968 KALNGSPLGSRTD

-996 SKSFREFNL
+996 ANSFREFDL

-1015 KGLQPVNPPGRKE
+1015 KDLQPVNPPGRE
-1028 ADLPIAIEP
+1028 DTALPIAIER
-1037 TDKPMPESISAA
+1037 TDIPMPESISAA

-1062 IPLRIGRYAS
+1062 IPLRIGKYS
-1072 RDTFVQKSGQAGDLA
+1072 NGGSTFEQKGGQAGDLA
-1087 YAFSSF
+1087 YVFSSR

-1107 GDRTMVRLIQGAQ
+1107 GDRTMIRLIQGAQ
-1120 EEQHVFTAHEV
+1120 EEQHVFTTHGV
-1131 KWLFEPSALN
+1131 KWLFEPSAPN

-1150 GISEHFEFELGPL
+1150 GISEHFEFELSPL
-1163 PKITHNPALY
+1163 PQIINNPAQYNSAY
-1173 SSIYADKG
+1173 SDKG

-1191 AATDNLWDGQWGILR
+1191 SATDNLWDGQWGLLR
-1206 IYQGVQ
+1206 IYQGTQ
-1212 SSPIRLPVPTNQGL
+1212 SNPIRLVVPTNQGINY
-1226 SYASPGTATTET
+1226 SSPRTAETSTTTASPSTVE
-1238 MAEPDSP
+1238 
-1245 SSATTMTMEEPV
+1245 
-1257 AADPAMSSDP
+1257 SSDTMMSQP
-1267 AVATGERSAEATTI
+1267 ADSGATLDGGASQDAQIASGTLDADAPTT
-1281 NTTNPDGYD
+1281 NTSNPDGYD
-1290 YLAPL
+1290 VLAPL
-1295 PNNPNGD
+1295 PNNSNGR
-1302 SGTVATTTSTSDPT
+1302 SSTTATTTSDSDPQYSPST
-1316 YAPGAPDSTGTG
+1316 MDTTGTG
-1328 MATEQPSGDIE
+1328 EASTPTS
-1339 SVSTDTGTAAP
+1339 STDTTASDGSATTANMDSGTSDTMTTSD
-1350 AEVYEVPADSQL
+1350 DSQL
-1362 VIDPMY
+1362 VLDPMY
-1368 SSSTTKAKPSPGAA
+1368 APTQSKTQPKPGLAT
-1382 SVCPSG
+1382 VCPVGTNTRS
-1388 LTPRPFN
+1388 FS

-1409 LVYNNRV
+1409 LVYNQRF
-1416 GIKDPNAILF
+1416 GIKDPNAIMF
-1426 VEDADVASIRNG
+1426 VEDADVASIKSGSR
-1438 TRKPEPLILRAAAGD
+1438 RPEPLILRAAAGE
-1453 CIKLTLTNRLPTT
+1453 CIKLTLTSRLPSN
-1466 LPESNSWNMMP
+1466 LPEADSWNQVP
-1477 MIVNGFN
+1477 MIIDHFN

-1494 SLHPQLLSANAFT
+1494 GLHPQLVSANTFT

-1522 PGQSRTYTW
+1522 PGEVRTYTW
-1531 YAGNRVLDVYGNYVK
+1531 YAGNRVLDGNGNYVK

-1554 NLRDI
+1554 GLRDI

-1564 HASHGAIGSLIIEPI
+1564 HSSHGAIGSLIIEPV
-1579 GSTWTYPVANSKAT
+1579 GSSWSYPVANSKAT
-1593 ADISSATGKFREF
+1593 ADVASSTGTFREF
-1606 VLLYQDD
+1606 VVIYQDD
-1613 LSVQLNG
+1613 LSVQMG
-1620 QPLPNI
+1620 GKPLPNI

-1633 DSGMKGF
+1633 ESGMKGF

-1651 GFDIDTPLS
+1651 GFDITTPHTRDAGQPS
-1660 REPTDPNLLPNSPP
+1660 SVITQ
-1674 IDDPDH
+1674 
-1680 PEDVAQDDY
+1680 EDF

-1697 ILSNPGCGGP
+1697 TQANNGCGGP

-1715 FLAQAGV
+1715 FTAQAGV
-1722 PVRFRILQPAGH
+1722 PVRFRVLDVAGH
-1734 PRQHSFALFG
+1734 PRQHGFALFG

-1770 EGGIGPTR
+1770 ESGLGPAR

-1789 FKVPGDY
+1789 LKIPGDY
-1796 LYRTMDSG
+1796 LYRTMDSHA
-1804 SFSGGGLWGI
+1804 FSGGGLWGI
-1814 FRVQGGKTKIIY
+1814 FRVQGAMIRKFAY
-1826 PDPMVD
+1826 DSPPEPMPPV
-1832 PMVDPITVEESP
+1832 
-1844 TSEASPQQ
+1844 EASATDEAGATTDAPQQ

>member
-1 MREHPPWGIRL
+1 MKEHPTWCVHF
-12 RRLISGSLLLIGLLA
+12 RRLIKGSLFLIGLLIV
-27 FWTGTAFAQ
+27 WTGTAAAQ
-36 TSTSSATSTT
+36 TTASPDTT
-46 EEASSATTTTE
+46 
-57 ETPPT
+57 
-62 QEKSLEATDESADTS
+62 DTS
-77 QPVYRLPPYPTPT
+77 AQPVYRLPPDPSPTPT
-90 PTPGPTPITTT
+90 PVPSPTPIATTD
-101 ASCNATIIARVVAF
+101 ACNTTLTARVVAF

-132 IYALANDVVGNT
+132 IFALARDVIGTT
-144 PGNVRLKD
+144 PGNVQLRAN
-152 GKRPRP
+152 KRPRP

-169 QVNFQNLLSAS
+169 QVLFTNLLSAA
-180 RPNNNSSQTRTAS
+180 RPNNNSTQTRSAS

-205 ASDGANVGRN
+205 ASDGANVGN
-215 ASSLAAPGDTK
+215 NISSLAAPGETK
-226 IYTLYAKKQGQYL
+226 TYTLYAKKQGQYL
-239 MYSMGANAGGEGDN
+239 MYSMGAPAGGEGDN
-253 GQPGLGLFGSVNVE
+253 GQSGLGLFGSVNVE

-282 LNAATIG
+282 LASATTG
-289 RNPNNTPKINYEA
+289 RNPNGTPIINYEA
-302 IGTDGKPILNMM
+302 TGTDGKPILNMV
-314 SGNEIIYTDLNAI
+314 SSNEIIYTDLNAI
-327 ITDPS
+327 ISDAS
-332 GKLQEDCTKA
+332 GHLQEDCAKA

-348 GQAFREFTVIF
+348 GQPFREFTTIF

-365 VQAFKEL
+365 VQAFNEL
-372 NDELFHG
+372 NDDLFHG

-389 SSSLGAMLV
+389 SSSLGAMV
-398 ANRKAVGPTKN
+398 IANRKAVGPTKN

-429 MIVKKNSS
+429 MVVRKGAN
-437 GVATEALFPDDPSNV
+437 GVAVEALYPDDPSNV

-496 QTISPGSSYTYEI
+496 QTISPGASYTYEI

-544 HDVFEDGTPG
+544 HDTFEDGT
-554 LYSTQNPGGR
+554 LGR

-585 LAQPPMPVANF
+585 LAEPLMPTTTF

-602 IAGAA
+602 VAGAA

-625 RHRIVAVPSFVDG
+625 RHRIVSVPAFIDG
-638 KPAIDQAFLNDEVAS
+638 KNAIDPALLSDPVAA
-653 RVLSEN
+653 RVLSQN
-659 NDPNLLGFARKLK
+659 TDPNLLAFARKLK
-672 QANLLLLDPAG
+672 QANILLLPQNG
-683 TTEERAAMD
+683 TGDEQTAMN
-692 FHKGSFVF
+692 FHKGSYVF
-700 PNGTTGHPATRYFN
+700 PDGTTGHSATRFFTA
-714 PPVDPWQGA
+714 PVDPWQGA
-723 AYPSYTSSGAAKE
+723 AYPSYTSAGAPSD
-736 FFVNGRDPKPGAP
+736 FYVNGLAPQPGAP
-749 FADPCKPNVPQRA
+749 FADPCKPGSPMRS
-762 YRAAYIQFD
+762 YRAAYVQFD

-786 TVLENDVTPTLKGNR
+786 TVLENDVTSTLNGTR
-801 TPEPF
+801 SPEPF
-806 FFRANSGDCVTFS
+806 FFRANSGDCVKYS

-835 FTPTDTV
+835 FTPTDIV

-854 ASDGAGNGWNYED
+854 SSDGAGNGWNYED
-867 GTFSADEVRER
+867 GTFSPDEVRER

-888 INGNQFLT
+888 TGGQQFLT
-896 AKVHPRLGAGTNNA
+896 AQTHPRLGAGPNSA
-910 WLGAQTTIQR
+910 WLGAQTTVQR

-931 QDRTIR
+931 EDRTIR

-962 PTGSTW
+962 PKGSAW
-968 KALNGQTLGGRVD
+968 KALNGSPLGGRAD

-996 SKSFREFNL
+996 SKSFREFDL

-1015 KGLQPVNPPGRKE
+1015 KELQPVNPPGRE
-1028 ADLPIAIEP
+1028 DTALPIAIQP
-1037 TDKPMPESISAA
+1037 TAIPLPESISAA
-1049 DPGTQLINYRNEP
+1049 DPGTQLVNYRNEP
-1062 IPLRIGRYAS
+1062 IPLRIGKYGS
-1072 RDTFVQKSGQAGDLA
+1072 GSTFVQKGGQAGDLA
-1087 YAFSSF
+1087 YVFSSR

-1107 GDRTMVRLIQGAQ
+1107 GDRTMIRLIQGAQ
-1120 EEQHVFTAHEV
+1120 EEQHVFTTHGV
-1131 KWLFEPSALN
+1131 KWLFEPSAPN

-1150 GISEHFEFELGPL
+1150 GISEHFEFELSPL
-1163 PKITHNPALY
+1163 PTIINDPTKYNSSY
-1173 SSIYADKG
+1173 SDKG
-1181 KNFTDHLYAS
+1181 KNFSDHLYAS

-1212 SSPIRLPVPTNQGL
+1212 SNPVRLVVPTNQGVDFAAP
-1226 SYASPGTATTET
+1226 SATMSTTDSSSTSTTSTEPT
-1238 MAEPDSP
+1238 MAMPADSG
-1245 SSATTMTMEEPV
+1245 ATMDGG
-1257 AADPAMSSDP
+1257 ASQDSQIASGSLDSDAP
-1267 AVATGERSAEATTI
+1267 TT

-1290 YLAPL
+1290 VLAPL
-1295 PNNPNGD
+1295 PNNSSGR
-1302 SGTVATTTSTSDPT
+1302 SGTTATTTSSSDPQ
-1316 YAPGAPDSTGTG
+1316 YAPAQADSTGTG
-1328 MATEQPSGDIE
+1328 EAPNSTASPDTATYG
-1339 SVSTDTGTAAP
+1339 GTTTASPDAAP
-1350 AEVYEVPADSQL
+1350 ADGTTTTSDSQQL

-1368 SSSTTKAKPSPGAA
+1368 SSSSSKTQPSTGLA
-1382 SVCPSG
+1382 SVCPAG
-1388 LTPRPFN
+1388 VTTRNYN

-1409 LVYNNRV
+1409 LVYSKRF

-1426 VEDADVASIRNG
+1426 VEDTDVASIQSGSR
-1438 TRKPEPLILRAAAGD
+1438 RPEPLILRAAAGD
-1453 CIKLTLTNRLPTT
+1453 CIKLTLTSRLPST
-1466 LPESNSWNMMP
+1466 LPESNSWNEVP
-1477 MIVNGFN
+1477 MIINGFN

-1494 SLHPQLLSANAFT
+1494 GLHPQLLSANVFT
-1507 DDAAAVG
+1507 DDASAVG

-1522 PGQSRTYTW
+1522 PNESRTYTW
-1531 YAGNRVLDVYGNYVK
+1531 YAGNRVLDANGNYVK
-1546 APVEFGAT
+1546 SPVEFGAT
-1554 NLRDI
+1554 GLRDI

-1564 HASHGAIGSLIIEPI
+1564 HSSHGAIGSLIVEPL
-1579 GSTWTYPVANSKAT
+1579 GSSWSYPVANSKAT
-1593 ADISSATGKFREF
+1593 ADISSGAGTFREF
-1606 VLLYQDD
+1606 VVIYQDD
-1613 LSVQLNG
+1613 LSVQMNG

-1633 DSGMKGF
+1633 ESGMKGF

-1651 GFDIDTPLS
+1651 GFDITTPHT
-1660 REPTDPNLLPNSPP
+1660 RTPGEPAPP
-1674 IDDPDH
+1674 PLT
-1680 PEDVAQDDY
+1680 QDDF

-1697 ILSNPGCGGP
+1697 TQSNNGCGGP

-1715 FLAQAGV
+1715 FTAQAGV
-1722 PVRFRILQPAGH
+1722 PVRFRVLDVAGH
-1734 PRQHSFALFG
+1734 PRQHAFALFG

-1770 EGGIGPTR
+1770 ESGLGATR
-1778 HTNILTIAGGL
+1778 HTNILTVAGGL
-1789 FKVPGDY
+1789 LKVPGDY
-1796 LYRTMDSG
+1796 LYRTMDSFN
-1804 SFSGGGLWGI
+1804 FSGGGLWGI
-1814 FRVQGGKTKIIY
+1814 FRVQGTSVKKIY
-1826 PDPMVD
+1826 YDSPPQPMPAETTMTTD
-1832 PMVDPITVEESP
+1832 STPSDAPAT
-1844 TSEASPQQ
+1844 ASPQ